1 MKLVKKWM
9 VVPFEEKKVES
20 VQEKIQKI
28 FNNKNLNKETK
39 LKLINQIRDKNVS
52 RAEEILRNDK
62 KNSEKD
68 SNNDNLHT
76 RPDEKIDNTTGPVDD
91 NFEEDNLID
100 ISNEEFHDAND
111 TTLRQNTTFKHEY
124 DRLIPAQQTRSKS
137 DKDRSFLDLEKQK
150 EFTENK
156 KKLKIKKDQ
165 KKKRAKILRRKLNSI
180 PDTTPEAV
188 EEILNNITPQ
198 RPINKESIKDL
209 KWEVY
214 IAAKIKKPMFK
225 NDKN

>member
-1 MKLVKKWM
+1 M
-9 VVPFEEKKVES
+9 
-20 VQEKIQKI
+20 
-28 FNNKNLNKETK
+28 
-39 LKLINQIRDKNVS
+39 
-52 RAEEILRNDK
+52 
-62 KNSEKD
+62 
-68 SNNDNLHT
+68 HT

-165 KKKRAKILRRKLNSI
+165 KKKRAKILKARRKLNSI

-214 IAAKIKKPMFK
+214 RAAKIKQPMFK